1 MTTQS
6 SLAATLDYYGT
17 LKKQL
22 VDYATSPKFEK
33 HLRRHVKFHEEDL
46 QQGLIDITAVVDQF
60 VFSFTFENGTS
71 MVQRF
76 IDDKNIGD
84 QDAALLH
91 IMHDGLDS
99 FFEVLEQ
106 DNEKDLL
113 RVKCLYSDLEYT
125 LMPTI
130 PGGLSDADILPGGFI
145 SARIT
150 EVPETD
156 VWTPSGSISVLP
168 PASRSRLVELVRQ
181 KSMEYP
187 SFSHRNPQYLASAT
201 QRSQKVHD
209 HFVTA
214 HGTHLLFGSMAELL
228 DVYVEAQLAP
238 AAADV
243 SEEDLAT
250 SRQMLCDSILNSNLA
265 DEEDVLLH
273 SHPLNG
279 LSFYT
284 SAGAFEKALAAPAPL
299 SLQDVEFLRAF
310 LDDDTVPAWVLAELI
325 NRQLPQAQEAL
336 AAVTA
341 QQDFDWDVQGKEYI
355 ASLPGEQKPSL
366 RMSIQSEFCRQG

>member
-46 QQGLIDITAVVDQF
+46 RRGLIDVTAVVDQF

-84 QDAALLH
+84 QDASLLRV
-91 IMHDGLDS
+91 MHDGFES

-113 RVKCLYSDLEYT
+113 RIKCLYSDLEYT

-130 PGGLSDADILPGGFI
+130 SGGLSDADILAGGFI

-150 EVPETD
+150 EVPDTE

-201 QRSQKVHD
+201 ERSQKVHD
-209 HFVTA
+209 YFVA
-214 HGTHLLFGSMAELL
+214 ANGGHKLFGAMADLL
-228 DVYVEAQLAP
+228 DPYVEAQLAP
-238 AAADV
+238 ADADV

-250 SRQMLCDSILNSNLA
+250 SRQMLRDSILNSELA
-265 DEEDVLLH
+265 SEEDVLLH

-284 SAGAFEKALAAPAPL
+284 SAGAFMKALSAPAEL
-299 SLQDVEFLRAF
+299 SLHTVEFLRAF
-310 LDDDTVPAWVLAELI
+310 LDDDSVPAWILEELI
-325 NRQLPQAQEAL
+325 IDQLPQSQEVL
-336 AAVTA
+336 AAVTS
-341 QQDFDWDVQGKEYI
+341 QPEFDWEAQGKDYI
-355 ASLPGEQKPSL
+355 TSLPGEQEPML